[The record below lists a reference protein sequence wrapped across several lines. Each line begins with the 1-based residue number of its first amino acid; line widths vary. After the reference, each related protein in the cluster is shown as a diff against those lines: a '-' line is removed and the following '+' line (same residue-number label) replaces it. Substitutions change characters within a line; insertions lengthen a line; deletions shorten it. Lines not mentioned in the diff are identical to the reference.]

1 MDNIT
6 KEIVKKSII
15 RNFDDGQTIFL
26 DWDKLTEK
34 ELNSIKLA
42 YFDVVNIPKQNYD
55 DTINNYHITF
65 LTSNKSKTGYIG
77 MFINKN
83 RNIFS
88 SEKYSRND
96 F

>member
-6 KEIVKKSII
+6 KELVQKSII

-26 DWDKLTEK
+26 DWEKLTEH
-34 ELNSIKLA
+34 EINNIVLS
-42 YFDVVNIPKQNYD
+42 YFDVVNIPKQSYD

>member
-42 YFDVVNIPKQNYD
+42 YFDVVNIPKQSYD

-83 RNIFS
+83 RNMFS

>member
-6 KEIVKKSII
+6 KELIQKSII
-15 RNFDDGQTIFL
+15 NNFDDGQTIFL
-26 DWDKLTEK
+26 DWEKLTEY
-34 ELNSIKLA
+34 EINNIVLS
-42 YFDVVNIPKQNYD
+42 YFDVVNIPKQSYD
-55 DTINNYHITF
+55 DTINNYYITF
-65 LTSNKSKTGYIG
+65 ISSNKSKTGYIG

>member
-1 MDNIT
+1 MDSIT

-26 DWDKLTEK
+26 DWNKLTER

-42 YFDVVNIPKQNYD
+42 YFDVVNIPKQSYD

-65 LTSNKSKTGYIG
+65 LTSNKSETGYIG

>member
-55 DTINNYHITF
+55 NINNYHITF

>member
-42 YFDVVNIPKQNYD
+42 YFDVVNIPKQSYD

>member
-42 YFDVVNIPKQNYD
+42 YFDVVNIPKQSYD
-55 DTINNYHITF
+55 DNINNYHITF

>member
-42 YFDVVNIPKQNYD
+42 YFDVVNIPKQSYD
-55 DTINNYHITF
+55 DTINNYYITF
-65 LTSNKSKTGYIG
+65 ISSNKSKTGYIG

>member
-34 ELNSIKLA
+34 KLNSIKLA
-42 YFDVVNIPKQNYD
+42 YFDVVNIPKQSYD

>member
-1 MDNIT
+1 MDSIT

-26 DWDKLTEK
+26 DWNKLTEK

-42 YFDVVNIPKQNYD
+42 YFDVVNIPKQSYD

-65 LTSNKSKTGYIG
+65 LTSNKSETGYIG

>member
-1 MDNIT
+1 MDSIT
-6 KEIVKKSII
+6 KEIVRKSII

-26 DWDKLTEK
+26 DWNKLTEK

-65 LTSNKSKTGYIG
+65 LTSNKSETGYIG

>member
-42 YFDVVNIPKQNYD
+42 YFDFVNIPKQSYD

>member
-1 MDNIT
+1 MDSIT

-15 RNFDDGQTIFL
+15 RNFDDGQTVFL
-26 DWDKLTEK
+26 DWNKLTEN

-42 YFDVVNIPKQNYD
+42 YFDVVNIPKQSYD

-65 LTSNKSKTGYIG
+65 LTSNKSETGYIG

>member
-26 DWDKLTEK
+26 DWNKLTEK

-42 YFDVVNIPKQNYD
+42 YFDVVNIPKQSYD

-83 RNIFS
+83 KNIFS

>member
-6 KEIVKKSII
+6 KELIQKSII
-15 RNFDDGQTIFL
+15 NNFDDGQTIFL
-26 DWDKLTEK
+26 DWEKLTEY
-34 ELNSIKLA
+34 EIDNIILS
-42 YFDVVNIPKQNYD
+42 YFDIVNIPKQNYD
-55 DTINNYHITF
+55 DTINNYYITF
-65 LTSNKSKTGYIG
+65 ISSNKSKTGYIG